1 MQTGQCYCGT
11 VKYQIEGD
19 IGYIVHCHCRNCRRV
34 SGATFYS
41 AGFLPEANFSITAGQ
56 DAVRE
61 YHSPKMDRL
70 ARCFCGKCG
79 GRVFIRLPIPGLL
92 NIAMTTLDQEPT
104 EDKGVHINV
113 DSKAPWDTVAETLP
127 QFSEF
132 PPGFF
137 EKLQALVHE

>member
-11 VKYQIEGD
+11 VK
-19 IGYIVHCHCRNCRRV
+19 CRRV
-34 SGATFYS
+34 SGATVYT

-61 YHSPKMDRL
+61 YHSPQMDGL